1 MQPLKKHF
9 MIKVSLCS
17 LQVPSSLSK
26 ARRWSPLHM
35 NAEKVVD
42 TEAEDERNWS
52 PWSFNTSGKEHWAT
66 QRTPSLSSQT
76 QASFS
81 FRATIQEEKTKTAEF
96 NQNYK
101 SGGIV
106 TEVNK
111 HRERRAML
119 KTRWQC
125 PRLPRQVGEGRQR
138 AAGRGLQGLI
148 LEGIWKTL

>member
-17 LQVPSSLSK
+17 LQFTSSLSK
-26 ARRWSPLHM
+26 ARRWSPLYM

-42 TEAEDERNWS
+42 TEAEGERNGS
-52 PWSFNTSGKEHWAT
+52 PWSFNISGKEHWAT
-66 QRTPSLSSQT
+66 QRTPSLSSPT
-76 QASFS
+76 LASFS
-81 FRATIQEEKTKTAEF
+81 FLATIQEEKTKTAKF

-101 SGGIV
+101 FGGTV

-119 KTRWQC
+119 KTHWQC
-125 PRLPRQVGEGRQR
+125 PRLPRQVGGEGDKE
-138 AAGRGLQGLI
+138 LQG
-148 LEGIWKTL
+148 EDCKD